1 MAVESIIWLFCLFS
15 VYWGPTKQEKP
26 VSVELSCG
34 AGPSHVV
41 LELGLPL
48 LLDCNLGSS
57 DTPFNVTWFKDG
69 QLLPQVPGDHLRYLT
84 NGSLLL
90 LPTSADSQPPQN
102 VEGSYSCVSASAIGA
117 LTSRTVN
124 VVLASLSGF
133 YQEPAPQTV
142 ITGGSARFECQIE
155 GVPTPDITWQKDKV
169 AITDET
175 RFISLPNGVLQIL
188 KVTKEDEGFY
198 RCVAS
203 SSARKNISNEARLTV
218 MTGSIDTPSP
228 VVIVVPPQNAT
239 VVLGHPAVMECMA
252 QGQPKPLVSWSRQDG
267 KPISTDVIV
276 LATNLVIRDTRG
288 HHGGVYVC
296 RANKPKTR
304 EFVFAAAEL
313 RVAAPPVIVQP
324 PESVSLSR
332 GNTAR
337 FLCNSS
343 GEPLPVLHWLK
354 NGQPIK
360 SFRRMKVQSPGVLLI
375 NQLALEDAGYY
386 QCIAENGLGTACATA
401 RLTVIV
407 KEGLPSLPRHLT
419 ATPYSSTT
427 ALLSWEKPEYNT
439 DQIIAYSVHY
449 QLTAGS
455 DNQDSSFAV
464 SNDTTEYLV
473 KELLP
478 HTAYTFFVVAYSPM
492 GASPPSLPVTVE
504 MLEDVPSA
512 PPQLSA
518 ASTSPTDI
526 RLMWQPLSSQHSRGA
541 VTRYRIDYSA
551 LDQKDTVFSVELRGN
566 ETQFTLRE
574 LRPNQIY
581 RLRIA
586 AGTAVGFGVPSQW
599 VQHQT
604 IVRNSPSDNNT
615 VIFAPS
621 ELKVRT
627 RVTTLNVT
635 WQPSP
640 NHTLVSGYKLSYR
653 EAEPDG
659 SSNKDRL
666 SHTHTIRLRK
676 KARHHLL
683 TGLVPDRQ
691 YEVRVWAFDKQ
702 KDGAAAVWKGRTDK
716 IHASGPS
723 SPPPLPP
730 STIQPMANSSTS
742 IWLRWEKPRF
752 INTHIINYTVR
763 CSPAGTTN
771 ASLVSYYTS
780 SSLEILLRG
789 LKPFTH
795 YELAV
800 RSNGLNTA
808 GPFSSTVVETT
819 LPDRPSTP
827 PEELQLSAWNSSSVL
842 VSWRPPLEPNGIIIS
857 YRILYTVNLSE
868 PEHQWRNLS
877 EDGGVVSTEVHGL
890 SGGTRYFFKVGAST
904 KVGPGP
910 FSPVVD
916 VQTPLPMYELD
927 IHAVTGI
934 IVGVCLGLICILLCM
949 CFNFRNSKPRELSG
963 GLNSTA
969 VTPVSVPECSDS
981 HELETLMPPGTQE
994 SGQQPTKDPEEQS
1007 LMASSNP
1014 GEGDDA
1020 PAPEPK
1026 IAWNGS
1032 VSHNWVNRITRYRDT
1047 ITEDSPALIN
1057 GALNVFITAT
1067 GMETDDH
1074 LCSSLCRNQVEAEV
1088 IVHSELSDP
1097 SGKEKEECSERDS
1110 NTTRGPSLSEAV
1122 YSPLSQPSSPR
1133 VQEEHLE
1140 DLSVAESSP
1149 SLPAR
1154 TLAAYHN
1161 EEAEGTRQQQ
1171 NADREPQQDTCLTNG
1186 FHSPKTPRSMLKS
1199 EHLETEDSRHCPSAA
1214 GKAISAGLP
1223 PAPFVSPGFVHST
1236 SAAHIYL
1243 CP

>member
-15 VYWGPTKQEKP
+15 LYWGPTKQEKP

-69 QLLPQVPGDHLRYLT
+69 QLLPQALGDRLRYLT

-90 LPTSADSQPPQN
+90 SPTSADSQPPQN

-124 VVLASLSGF
+124 VLLASLSSF
-133 YQEPAPQTV
+133 YEEPSPQTV
-142 ITGGSARFECQIE
+142 TTGGSARFECQIE
-155 GVPTPDITWQKDKV
+155 GVPTAVITWQKDQV
-169 AITDET
+169 TLTDET
-175 RFISLPNGVLQIL
+175 SNRFISLPNGVLQIL

-203 SSARKNISNEARLTV
+203 NSARKNVSSEARLTV
-218 MTGSIDTPSP
+218 TTGSIDSPGP
-228 VVIVVPPQNAT
+228 VVIVAPPQNAT
-239 VVLGHPAVMECMA
+239 VVLGHPAVMECVA

-276 LATNLVIRDTRG
+276 LATNLVIRDTRR
-288 HHGGVYVC
+288 HHAGVYVC

-313 RVAAPPVIVQP
+313 HVAAPPVIVHP

-343 GEPLPVLHWLK
+343 GEPFPVLHWLK
-354 NGQPIK
+354 NGQPIR

-492 GASPPSLPVTVE
+492 GASPPSLPITIE

-512 PPQLSA
+512 PPQLSV

-526 RLMWQPLSSQHSRGA
+526 RLVWQPLTSQHSRGA
-541 VTRYRIDYSA
+541 VTRYRVDYSA
-551 LDQKDTVFSVELRGN
+551 LDQKNTVFSVELRGN
-566 ETQFTLRE
+566 ETQFMLRE
-574 LRPNQIY
+574 LHPNQVY

-586 AGTAVGFGVPSQW
+586 AGTAVGFGVPSEW
-599 VQHQT
+599 VQQQT
-604 IVRNSPSDNNT
+604 VVRNGPSDNST

-653 EAEPDG
+653 EAETDG
-659 SSNKDRL
+659 FSTRDRT

-702 KDGAAAVWKGRTDK
+702 KDGVAAVWKGRTDK
-716 IHASGPS
+716 IHGRPSGPS
-723 SPPPLPP
+723 SSPPLPP
-730 STIQPMANSSTS
+730 SSVQATANSSTS
-742 IWLRWEKPRF
+742 VWLRWEKPRF
-752 INTHIINYTVR
+752 INVRIINYTVR

-789 LKPFTH
+789 LRPFTH

-800 RSNGLNTA
+800 RSNGVNTA
-808 GPFSSTVVETT
+808 GPFSSTVVEAT

-827 PEELQLSAWNSSSVL
+827 PEELQLRALNSSSVL
-842 VSWRPPLEPNGIIIS
+842 VSWRPPLEPNGIIVS

-868 PEHQWRNLS
+868 PEDEWRNLS
-877 EDGGVVSTEVHGL
+877 EDGGIFSMEVHGL
-890 SGGTRYFFKVGAST
+890 SGGTLYFFKVGAST
-904 KVGPGP
+904 KVGSGP
-910 FSPVVD
+910 FSPVMD
-916 VQTPLPMYELD
+916 VQTPLPTYELD

-949 CFNFRNSKPRELSG
+949 CFSFRNSKPRELSG
-963 GLNSTA
+963 GLSSTA
-969 VTPVSVPECSDS
+969 VTPQGRKGGCPAPASVPECSDS

-994 SGQQPTKDPEEQS
+994 LGQQPTKDPEEQS
-1007 LMASSNP
+1007 LM
-1014 GEGDDA
+1014 
-1020 PAPEPK
+1020 

-1047 ITEDSPALIN
+1047 ITDESPALIN
-1057 GALNVFITAT
+1057 GALSMFITAT

-1074 LCSSLCRNQVEAEV
+1074 ISTSLCSNQVEAEV

-1097 SGKEKEECSERDS
+1097 SGREKEEGSERDS
-1110 NTTRGPSLSEAV
+1110 NATRGPSLSEDV
-1122 YSPLSQPSSPR
+1122 YSPLSRPSSPR
-1133 VQEEHLE
+1133 EEAEHLKN
-1140 DLSVAESSP
+1140 LSAAESPP
-1149 SLPAR
+1149 SLPSR
-1154 TLAAYHN
+1154 TLAARHS
-1161 EEAEGTRQQQ
+1161 EEAEGARQQQ
-1171 NADREPQQDTCLTNG
+1171 NGDREPQPDTRLTNG
-1186 FHSPKTPRSMLKS
+1186 FHSPKTPRPMLKP
-1199 EHLETEDSRHCPSAA
+1199 EHLDMEGSRHCPSAA
-1214 GKAISAGLP
+1214 GKAIPARLP
-1223 PAPFVSPGFVHST
+1223 SAPFVSPGFVHST

>member
-1 MAVESIIWLFCLFS
+1 MAVESIIWLFCLLS
-15 VYWGPTKQEKP
+15 LYWGPTKQEKP
-26 VSVELSCG
+26 VSVELSCE

-57 DTPFNVTWFKDG
+57 DTPSNVTWFKDG
-69 QLLPQVPGDHLRYLT
+69 QPLPQAPGDRLQYLT

-90 LPTSADSQPPQN
+90 SPTSAGSQPPRN

-124 VVLASLSGF
+124 VLLAGLSSF
-133 YQEPAPQTV
+133 SQEPSPQAVT
-142 ITGGSARFECQIE
+142 TGGSARFECQIE
-155 GVPTPDITWQKDKV
+155 GVPTPVITWQKDKV
-169 AITDET
+169 TITDET

-203 SSARKNISNEARLTV
+203 NSERKNISREARLTV
-218 MTGSIDTPSP
+218 TTGSIDSPSP
-228 VVIVVPPQNAT
+228 VVIVAPPQNAT
-239 VVLGHPAVMECMA
+239 VVLGHPAVMECVA
-252 QGQPKPLVSWSRQDG
+252 QGQPKPLVSWSREDG

-276 LATNLVIRDTRG
+276 LATNLVIRDTRR
-288 HHGGVYVC
+288 HHAGVYVC

-343 GEPLPVLHWLK
+343 GEPFPVLHWLK
-354 NGQPIK
+354 NGQPIR

-375 NQLALEDAGYY
+375 SQLALEDAGYY
-386 QCIAENGLGTACATA
+386 QCIAENGLGKACATA

-407 KEGLPSLPRHLT
+407 KEGLPSLPRRLT
-419 ATPYSSTT
+419 ATPHSSTT
-427 ALLSWEKPEYNT
+427 ALLSWEKPEYNA

-492 GASPPSLPVTVE
+492 GASPPSLPITIE

-512 PPQLSA
+512 PPQLSV
-518 ASTSPTDI
+518 ASTSPTDF
-526 RLMWQPLSSQHSRGA
+526 RLTWQPLTSQHSRGA

-551 LDQKDTVFSVELRGN
+551 LDQKDTVYSVELRGN

-574 LRPNQIY
+574 LRPNQVY

-586 AGTAVGFGVPSQW
+586 AGTAVGFGVPSEW
-599 VQHQT
+599 VQQQT
-604 IVRNSPSDNNT
+604 IVRNGASDSST

-621 ELKVRT
+621 ELKVRA

-653 EAEPDG
+653 EAETDEF
-659 SSNKDRL
+659 SIRDRTP
-666 SHTHTIRLRK
+666 HTHTIRLRK

-716 IHASGPS
+716 IHGRPSGPS
-723 SPPPLPP
+723 SSPPLPP
-730 STIQPMANSSTS
+730 SSIQATANSSTS

-752 INTHIINYTVR
+752 INVRIINFTVR

-789 LKPFTH
+789 LRPFTH

-800 RSNGLNTA
+800 RSNGANTA
-808 GPFSSTVVETT
+808 GPFSSTMVEAT
-819 LPDRPSTP
+819 LPDRPSSP
-827 PEELQLSAWNSSSVL
+827 PEELQLRALNSSSVL
-842 VSWRPPLEPNGIIIS
+842 VSWRPPLEPNGIIVS
-857 YRILYTVNLSE
+857 YKILYTVNLSE
-868 PEHQWRNLS
+868 PEDEWRNLS
-877 EDGGVVSTEVHGL
+877 EGGGIFSVEVHGL
-890 SGGTRYFFKVGAST
+890 SGGTRYFLKVGAST
-904 KVGPGP
+904 KVGSGP
-910 FSPVVD
+910 FSPVMD
-916 VQTPLPMYELD
+916 VQTPLPTYELD
-927 IHAVTGI
+927 VHAVTGI

-949 CFNFRNSKPRELSG
+949 CFSFRNSKPREPSG
-963 GLNSTA
+963 GLSSTA
-969 VTPVSVPECSDS
+969 VTPQCRKGGCPAPAGVPECSDS

-1007 LMASSNP
+1007 LM
-1014 GEGDDA
+1014 
-1020 PAPEPK
+1020 

-1047 ITEDSPALIN
+1047 ITEESPALMN
-1057 GALNVFITAT
+1057 GALNMFIAAT
-1067 GMETDDH
+1067 GMEADDH
-1074 LCSSLCRNQVEAEV
+1074 LSTSLCSNQVEAEV

-1097 SGKEKEECSERDS
+1097 SGREKGEGSERDS
-1110 NTTRGPSLSEAV
+1110 IATQGPSLSEDV
-1122 YSPLSQPSSPR
+1122 YSPLSRPSSPR
-1133 VQEEHLE
+1133 EEAEHLE
-1140 DLSVAESSP
+1140 NLSARGAESPPSP
-1149 SLPAR
+1149 PAR
-1154 TLAAYHN
+1154 TLAAHRN
-1161 EEAEGTRQQQ
+1161 EEAEGARQQQ
-1171 NADREPQQDTCLTNG
+1171 NGDREPQLDTCLTNG
-1186 FHSPKTPRSMLKS
+1186 FHSPKTPRPMLKS
-1199 EHLETEDSRHCPSAA
+1199 EHLEMEESRHCPSAA

-1223 PAPFVSPGFVHST
+1223 STPFVSPGFVHST

>member
-1 MAVESIIWLFCLFS
+1 
-15 VYWGPTKQEKP
+15 
-26 VSVELSCG
+26 
-34 AGPSHVV
+34 
-41 LELGLPL
+41 
-48 LLDCNLGSS
+48 
-57 DTPFNVTWFKDG
+57 
-69 QLLPQVPGDHLRYLT
+69 
-84 NGSLLL
+84 GSLQK
-90 LPTSADSQPPQN
+90 PFETNQKC
-102 VEGSYSCVSASAIGA
+102 ETRC
-117 LTSRTVN
+117 LTSFNGLYIIAVFPC
-124 VVLASLSGF
+124 VGLSSF
-133 YQEPAPQTV
+133 FAEPSSQTV
-142 ITGGSARFECQIE
+142 TTGGSARFECQIE
-155 GVPTPDITWQKDKV
+155 GVPTPVITWQKDKV
-169 AITDET
+169 TITDET

-203 SSARKNISNEARLTV
+203 NSERKNISSEARLTV
-218 MTGSIDTPSP
+218 TTGSIDSPSP
-228 VVIVVPPQNAT
+228 VVIVAPPQNAT
-239 VVLGHPAVMECMA
+239 VVLGHPAVMECVA
-252 QGQPKPLVSWSRQDG
+252 RGQPKPLVSWSREDG
-267 KPISTDVIV
+267 EPISTDVIV
-276 LATNLVIRDTRG
+276 LATNLVIRDTRR
-288 HHGGVYVC
+288 HHAGVYVC

-343 GEPLPVLHWLK
+343 GEPFPVLHWLK
-354 NGQPIK
+354 NGQPIR

-386 QCIAENGLGTACATA
+386 QCIAENGLGTACAIA

-407 KEGLPSLPRHLT
+407 KEGLPSRPRRLT

-449 QLTAGS
+449 QLTTGS
-455 DNQDSSFAV
+455 DNEDSSLAV

-478 HTAYTFFVVAYSPM
+478 HTVYTFFVVAYSLM
-492 GASPPSLPVTVE
+492 GASPPSLPITIE

-512 PPQLSA
+512 PPQLSV

-526 RLMWQPLSSQHSRGA
+526 RLTWQPLTSQHSRGA
-541 VTRYRIDYSA
+541 VTRYRIDY
-551 LDQKDTVFSVELRGN
+551 KGTVFSVELRGN
-566 ETQFTLRE
+566 ETQLTLRE
-574 LRPNQIY
+574 LRPNQVY

-586 AGTAVGFGVPSQW
+586 AGTAVGFGVPSEW
-599 VQHQT
+599 VLQQT
-604 IVRNSPSDNNT
+604 IVRN

-653 EAEPDG
+653 EAETDG
-659 SSNKDRL
+659 FSIRDRT
-666 SHTHTIRLRK
+666 SHALTVRLRK

-683 TGLVPDRQ
+683 TGLAPGRQ

-723 SPPPLPP
+723 SSPPLPP
-730 STIQPMANSSTS
+730 SSIRATANGSTS

-752 INTHIINYTVR
+752 INVRIINYTVR

-789 LKPFTH
+789 LRPFTH

-800 RSNGLNTA
+800 RSNGVNTA
-808 GPFSSTVVETT
+808 GPFSSTMVEAT

-827 PEELQLSAWNSSSVL
+827 PEELQLRALNSSSVL
-842 VSWRPPLEPNGIIIS
+842 VSWRPPLEPNGIIVS
-857 YRILYTVNLSE
+857 YKILYTVNLSE
-868 PEHQWRNLS
+868 PEDEWRNLS
-877 EDGGVVSTEVHGL
+877 EGGIFSVEVHGL
-890 SGGTRYFFKVGAST
+890 SGGTRYFLKVGAST
-904 KVGPGP
+904 KVGSGP
-910 FSPVVD
+910 FSPVME
-916 VQTPLPMYELD
+916 VQTPLSTYELD

-949 CFNFRNSKPRELSG
+949 CFSFRNGKPR
-963 GLNSTA
+963 
-969 VTPVSVPECSDS
+969 SVF
-981 HELETLMPPGTQE
+981 TLYACFLFYT
-994 SGQQPTKDPEEQS
+994 
-1007 LMASSNP
+1007 
-1014 GEGDDA
+1014 
-1020 PAPEPK
+1020 
-1026 IAWNGS
+1026 NGS
-1032 VSHNWVNRITRYRDT
+1032 RESL
-1047 ITEDSPALIN
+1047 TESPKNNSSLIV
-1057 GALNVFITAT
+1057 LQ
-1067 GMETDDH
+1067 ETDDH
-1074 LCSSLCRNQVEAEV
+1074 LSPSLCSNQVEAEV
-1088 IVHSELSDP
+1088 VVHSELSDP
-1097 SGKEKEECSERDS
+1097 PGREKEEGSERDS
-1110 NTTRGPSLSEAV
+1110 IATRGPSLSEDV
-1122 YSPLSQPSSPR
+1122 YSPLSRPSSPR
-1133 VQEEHLE
+1133 EEAEHVE
-1140 DLSVAESSP
+1140 ILSARGAESPP

-1154 TLAAYHN
+1154 TLAAHHN
-1161 EEAEGTRQQQ
+1161 EEAEGARQQE
-1171 NADREPQQDTCLTNG
+1171 NADREPQPDTCLTNG
-1186 FHSPKTPRSMLKS
+1186 FHSPKTPRPMLKS
-1199 EHLETEDSRHCPSAA
+1199 EHLEMEDSRHCPSAA

-1223 PAPFVSPGFVHST
+1223 SAPFVSPGFVHST

>member
-1 MAVESIIWLFCLFS
+1 MAVENVIWLFCLLLL
-15 VYWGPTKQEKP
+15 YWGPTKQEKP

-41 LELGLPL
+41 LELGVPL

-69 QLLPQVPGDHLRYLT
+69 QLLPQAPGDRLRYLT

-90 LPTSADSQPPQN
+90 SPTSADSQPPQN

-124 VVLASLSGF
+124 VLLASLSSF
-133 YQEPAPQTV
+133 FAEPSSQTV
-142 ITGGSARFECQIE
+142 TTGGSARFECQIE
-155 GVPTPDITWQKDKV
+155 GVPTPVITWQKDKV
-169 AITDET
+169 TITDET
-175 RFISLPNGVLQIL
+175 SNRFISLPNGVLQIL

-203 SSARKNISNEARLTV
+203 NSERKNISSEARLTV
-218 MTGSIDTPSP
+218 TTGSIDSPSP
-228 VVIVVPPQNAT
+228 VVIVAPPQNAT
-239 VVLGHPAVMECMA
+239 VVLGHPAVMECVA
-252 QGQPKPLVSWSRQDG
+252 RGQPKPLVSWSREDG
-267 KPISTDVIV
+267 EPISTDVIV
-276 LATNLVIRDTRG
+276 LATNLVIRDTRR
-288 HHGGVYVC
+288 HHAGVYVC

-343 GEPLPVLHWLK
+343 GEPFPVLHWLK
-354 NGQPIK
+354 NGQPIR

-386 QCIAENGLGTACATA
+386 QCIAENGLGTACAIA

-407 KEGLPSLPRHLT
+407 KEGLPSRPRRLT

-449 QLTAGS
+449 QLTTGS
-455 DNQDSSFAV
+455 DNEDSSLAV

-478 HTAYTFFVVAYSPM
+478 HTVYTFFVVAYSLM
-492 GASPPSLPVTVE
+492 GASPPSLPITIE

-512 PPQLSA
+512 PPQLSV

-526 RLMWQPLSSQHSRGA
+526 RLTWQPLTSQHSRGA

-551 LDQKDTVFSVELRGN
+551 LDQKGTVFSVELRGN
-566 ETQFTLRE
+566 ETQLTLRE
-574 LRPNQIY
+574 LRPNQVY

-586 AGTAVGFGVPSQW
+586 AGTAVGFGVPSEW
-599 VQHQT
+599 VLQQT
-604 IVRNSPSDNNT
+604 IVRNGPSDNST

-653 EAEPDG
+653 EAETDG
-659 SSNKDRL
+659 FSIRDRT
-666 SHTHTIRLRK
+666 SHALTVRLRK

-683 TGLVPDRQ
+683 TGLAPGRQ

-716 IHASGPS
+716 IHGRPSGPS
-723 SPPPLPP
+723 SSPPLPP
-730 STIQPMANSSTS
+730 SSIRATANGSTS

-752 INTHIINYTVR
+752 INVRIINYTVR

-789 LKPFTH
+789 LRPFTH

-800 RSNGLNTA
+800 RSNGVNTA
-808 GPFSSTVVETT
+808 GPFSSTMVEAT

-827 PEELQLSAWNSSSVL
+827 PEELQLRALNSSSVL
-842 VSWRPPLEPNGIIIS
+842 VSWRPPLEPNGIIVS
-857 YRILYTVNLSE
+857 YKILYTVNLSE
-868 PEHQWRNLS
+868 PEDEWRNLS
-877 EDGGVVSTEVHGL
+877 EGGGIFSVEVHGL
-890 SGGTRYFFKVGAST
+890 SGGTRYFLKVGAST
-904 KVGPGP
+904 KVGSGP
-910 FSPVVD
+910 FSPVME
-916 VQTPLPMYELD
+916 VQTPLSTYELD

-949 CFNFRNSKPRELSG
+949 CFSFRNGKPREPSG
-963 GLNSTA
+963 GLSSTA
-969 VTPVSVPECSDS
+969 VTPQCRKGGCPAPASVPECSDS

-994 SGQQPTKDPEEQS
+994 LGQQPTKDPEEQS
-1007 LMASSNP
+1007 LM
-1014 GEGDDA
+1014 
-1020 PAPEPK
+1020 

-1047 ITEDSPALIN
+1047 ITEESPALTN
-1057 GALNVFITAT
+1057 GALNMFITAPGT
-1067 GMETDDH
+1067 ETDDH
-1074 LCSSLCRNQVEAEV
+1074 LSPSLCSNQVEAEV
-1088 IVHSELSDP
+1088 VVHSELSDP
-1097 SGKEKEECSERDS
+1097 PGREKEEGSERDS
-1110 NTTRGPSLSEAV
+1110 IATRGPSLSEDV
-1122 YSPLSQPSSPR
+1122 YSPLSRPSSPR
-1133 VQEEHLE
+1133 EEAEHVE
-1140 DLSVAESSP
+1140 ILSARGAESPP

-1154 TLAAYHN
+1154 TLAAHHN
-1161 EEAEGTRQQQ
+1161 EEAEGARQQE
-1171 NADREPQQDTCLTNG
+1171 NADREPQPDTCLTNG
-1186 FHSPKTPRSMLKS
+1186 FHSPKTPRPMLKS
-1199 EHLETEDSRHCPSAA
+1199 EHLEMEDSRHCPSAA

-1223 PAPFVSPGFVHST
+1223 SAPFVSPGFVHST

>member
-1 MAVESIIWLFCLFS
+1 MLLYTGPCFYPTGGNQRLYMAVESKIWLFCLLS
-15 VYWGPTKQEKP
+15 LYWGPTKQEKP

-34 AGPSHVV
+34 ARPSHVV
-41 LELGLPL
+41 LELGSPL

-69 QLLPQVPGDHLRYLT
+69 QLLHQAPGDHLQYLT

-90 LPTSADSQPPQN
+90 LPTSTDSQPSQN

-117 LTSRTVN
+117 LTSQTVN
-124 VVLASLSGF
+124 VLLASLSRF
-133 YQEPAPQTV
+133 YQEPSPQIV
-142 ITGGSARFECQIE
+142 ISGESARFECQIE
-155 GVPTPDITWQKDKV
+155 GVPTPVITWQKDKV
-169 AITDET
+169 TIVDER
-175 RFISLPNGVLQIL
+175 RFISLPNGALQIL
-188 KVTKEDEGFY
+188 EVTKEDEGIY

-203 SSARKNISNEARLTV
+203 NPARKDIGIEARLTV
-218 MTGSIDTPSP
+218 LTGSIDTLNP
-228 VVIVVPPQNAT
+228 VVIVAPPQNAT
-239 VVLGHPAVMECMA
+239 VVVGHTAVMECMA

-267 KPISTDVIV
+267 KPISTDMIV
-276 LATNLVIRDTRG
+276 LATNLVIRDIR
-288 HHGGVYVC
+288 HHHAGVYVC
-296 RANKPKTR
+296 RANKPRTR

-313 RVAAPPVIVQP
+313 HVAAPPVIVQP

-337 FLCNSS
+337 FMCNSS

-354 NGQPIK
+354 NGQPIRY
-360 SFRRMKVQSPGVLLI
+360 FRRMKVQSRGVLLI

-401 RLTVIV
+401 KLTVIV

-449 QLTAGS
+449 QLTAGL
-455 DNQDSSFAV
+455 DNQDTSFAV

-492 GASPPSLPVTVE
+492 GASPPSLPITVE
-504 MLEDVPSA
+504 ILEDVPSA
-512 PPQLSA
+512 PPQLSV
-518 ASTSPTDI
+518 ASTTPTDI

-551 LDQKDTVFSVELRGN
+551 LDQMDTVFSVELRGN

-574 LRPNQIY
+574 LRPDQVY
-581 RLRIA
+581 RLRIT
-586 AGTAVGFGVPSQW
+586 AGTAVGFGIPSEW
-599 VQHQT
+599 VQHET
-604 IVRNSPSDNNT
+604 IVRNSPSDNST

-621 ELKVRT
+621 ELKVKA
-627 RVTTLNVT
+627 RVSTLNIT

-640 NHTLVSGYKLSYR
+640 NHTLISGYKLSYR
-653 EAEPDG
+653 EAEADG
-659 SSNKDRL
+659 SSNRDRM
-666 SHTHTIRLRK
+666 SHTYTIRLRK

-716 IHASGPS
+716 IHGRPSEPS
-723 SPPPLPP
+723 SSPSWPPN
-730 STIQPMANSSTS
+730 SIQAIANSSTS
-742 IWLRWEKPRF
+742 IWLRWENPRF
-752 INTHIINYTVR
+752 INRRIISYTVR

-780 SSLEILLRG
+780 SSLEVLLER

-800 RSNGLNTA
+800 RCNGVDTA
-808 GPFSSTVVETT
+808 GPFSSTVEEST

-827 PEELQLSAWNSSSVL
+827 PEELQLSAIDSSSVL
-842 VSWRPPLEPNGIIIS
+842 VSWRPPLEPNGVIIS

-868 PEHQWRNLS
+868 PEQQWRNFS
-877 EDGGVVSTEVHGL
+877 EDGGIFSTEVRGL
-890 SGGTRYFFKVGAST
+890 SRGTRYFFKVGSST

-910 FSPVVD
+910 FTPVMD

-949 CFNFRNSKPRELSG
+949 CFSFRNSKSRQG
-963 GLNSTA
+963 RG
-969 VTPVSVPECSDS
+969 S
-981 HELETLMPPGTQE
+981 HMQMDLRCIGT
-994 SGQQPTKDPEEQS
+994 
-1007 LMASSNP
+1007 
-1014 GEGDDA
+1014 
-1020 PAPEPK
+1020 
-1026 IAWNGS
+1026 
-1032 VSHNWVNRITRYRDT
+1032 R
-1047 ITEDSPALIN
+1047 
-1057 GALNVFITAT
+1057 
-1067 GMETDDH
+1067 
-1074 LCSSLCRNQVEAEV
+1074 SSLKV
-1088 IVHSELSDP
+1088 LY
-1097 SGKEKEECSERDS
+1097 
-1110 NTTRGPSLSEAV
+1110 
-1122 YSPLSQPSSPR
+1122 YS
-1133 VQEEHLE
+1133 VGY
-1140 DLSVAESSP
+1140 P
-1149 SLPAR
+1149 SLPAN
-1154 TLAAYHN
+1154 L
-1161 EEAEGTRQQQ
+1161 
-1171 NADREPQQDTCLTNG
+1171 
-1186 FHSPKTPRSMLKS
+1186 
-1199 EHLETEDSRHCPSAA
+1199 
-1214 GKAISAGLP
+1214 
-1223 PAPFVSPGFVHST
+1223 
-1236 SAAHIYL
+1236 
-1243 CP
+1243 